1 MNGLEDH
8 TLYTFVIS
16 RPYIE
21 KGFDPPNNPLF
32 QFLSLRGPLVGPYRC
47 VGPATGLDPS
57 H

>member
-21 KGFDPPNNPLF
+21 KGFDPATRTTPYF
-32 QFLSLRGPLVGPYRC
+32 SFSLSVDRSS
-47 VGPATGLDPS
+47 GLIGA
-57 H
+57 